1 MNIFI
6 CDDEKKM
13 ADMLNNCI
21 KQKIESA
28 NIKVFYSGNH
38 LWDALCKEVCDVVFL
53 DIDMPDISGL
63 DIASRMAELS
73 YSPLLIFVTGHD
85 ELVYDSLKFHPYGF
99 VRKDY
104 LQQEL
109 SQIIDDCI
117 HTINENTKDFSFI
130 TSAGNM
136 RVPMKDILYFEADG
150 NYLKINT
157 GTDTYRF
164 RSTLY
169 AVENSLKENGF
180 VRVHKGY
187 LVNQSAVKLLGR
199 DEITLMDEQR
209 IPIGKNYADIAKK
222 VLLRYML

>member
-13 ADMLNNCI
+13 ADMLNDCI
-21 KQKIESA
+21 KQKIDST
-28 NIKVFYSGNH
+28 NIKVFYSGND
-38 LWDALCKEVCDVVFL
+38 LWDALCKDVCDVVFL
-53 DIDMPDISGL
+53 DIDMPEISGL
-63 DIASRMAELS
+63 DIASRMAVLP
-73 YSPLLIFVTGHD
+73 YSPLLIFVTSHD
-85 ELVYDSLKFHPYGF
+85 ELVYDSLRFHPYGF
-99 VRKDY
+99 VRKNY

-109 SQIIDDCI
+109 SHIIDDCI
-117 HTINENTKDFSFI
+117 QTINEHTKYFSFI
-130 TSAGNM
+130 TPTGNM

-150 NYLKINT
+150 NYLKINI
-157 GTDTYRF
+157 GTDIYRF

-180 VRVHKGY
+180 IRVHKGY

-199 DEITLMDEQR
+199 DEIILMDNQR

-222 VLLRYML
+222 SLLRYML